1 MVLWGRAGVT
11 LRGISRRSDTDG
23 IQRFNMGSLKKKFW
37 GPVYYTY
44 SKQHVFKNY
53 EKAKN
58 KDENE
63 GTMAGLNLS

>member
-44 SKQHVFKNY
+44 SK
-53 EKAKN
+53 EAP
-58 KDENE
+58 
-63 GTMAGLNLS
+63 